1 MARRKKT
8 SVMSVDAYSGLPF
21 QAGQAVAASV
31 GRAAVWAFSV
41 YMRAPLRN
49 TATVALVTLSA
60 MAGSNA
66 LYSQTE
72 RHPAPMFGTFSDA
85 PTKAA
90 KAREVPQPMPVVAME
105 STRNEHPAAAATVA
119 APVAQAASVEVA
131 PKVSNEDVRA
141 IQEKLAAFGFYDG
154 KADGL
159 FGPRTSKSIRAFEE
173 QSGRRPTGQLTA
185 EIVSLIKSA
194 QQPGAQAST
203 PTSTAATAA
212 VAPPALTV
220 EQVTPAAETTA
231 AIATP
236 AAAPETA
243 LPPPAPLVSAPQE
256 ATAAAAGTAP
266 VKRTVQTLEIT
277 APAQNSTQ
285 PQQATAAPVNA
296 ATDPDI
302 VKSVQRGLSSLGFLR
317 TEINGVA
324 DEATARAIRNFEVYY
339 NYAVSG
345 RVTQELVNLLVQNG
359 ALI

>member
-1 MARRKKT
+1 
-8 SVMSVDAYSGLPF
+8 MSVDAYSGLPF

-72 RHPAPMFGTFSDA
+72 RHPAPMFGTFTEA
-85 PTKAA
+85 PAKAA
-90 KAREVPQPMPVVAME
+90 KAKEVPQPMPVVAME
-105 STRNEHPAAAATVA
+105 PVRDELPAAAVAVA
-119 APVAQAASVEVA
+119 APVAQAASTDAA
-131 PKVSNEDVRA
+131 PKISNEDVRA

-173 QSGRRPTGQLTA
+173 QSGRRSTGQLTA
-185 EIVSLIKSA
+185 EIVSLIKNA
-194 QQPGAQAST
+194 QQPASQAIE
-203 PTSTAATAA
+203 PTSTAARGA
-212 VAPPALTV
+212 VTPPALTV
-220 EQVTPAAETTA
+220 EQATPAADTTA
-231 AIATP
+231 AIAAP
-236 AAAPETA
+236 IAAPATA
-243 LPPPAPLVSAPQE
+243 LPPPAPLVSASQE
-256 ATAAAAGTAP
+256 PTPAVTGAAP

-277 APAQNSTQ
+277 APAVQNSTPQ
-285 PQQATAAPVNA
+285 PAAAAGPVNA

-317 TEINGVA
+317 TEISGVA

-359 ALI
+359 GLI

>member
-1 MARRKKT
+1 
-8 SVMSVDAYSGLPF
+8 MSVDAYSGLPF

-31 GRAAVWAFSV
+31 GRAALWAFSV

-66 LYSQTE
+66 LYSQTS
-72 RHPAPMFGTFSDA
+72 RHPAPMFGTFTEGPVAVSKAKEA
-85 PTKAA
+85 PH
-90 KAREVPQPMPVVAME
+90 PMPVVAME
-105 STRNEHPAAAATVA
+105 AAREESDLAVTATT
-119 APVAQAASVEVA
+119 PVAQAGAQDAVT
-131 PKVSNEDVRA
+131 KVSNDDVRA
-141 IQEKLAAFGFYDG
+141 IQEKLTAFGFYDG

-185 EIVSLIKSA
+185 EIVSLIKNA
-194 QQPGAQAST
+194 QQPAAQASA
-203 PTSTAATAA
+203 SSATATGA

-220 EQVTPAAETTA
+220 QQATPANETTA
-231 AIATP
+231 AIAVSP
-236 AAAPETA
+236 ATTAETA
-243 LPPPAPLVSAPQE
+243 LPPPAPLVSAPQP
-256 ATAAAAGTAP
+256 AASAGTGAAP

-277 APAQNSTQ
+277 APATQ
-285 PQQATAAPVNA
+285 GAETPVASVVTGNA
-296 ATDPDI
+296 ATNPDI

-317 TEINGVA
+317 TEITGVA